1 MTETATIKKLRS
13 ATEDDVLLALKDS
26 YVGPVLT
33 KPDEHLE
40 FFLRMLDVL
49 LGEEET

>member
-1 MTETATIKKLRS
+1 MTADTTIARLRA
-13 ATEDDVLLALKDS
+13 ATEDDVILALKDS

-33 KPDEHLE
+33 KPDEQLE